1 MLITLFNFSHL
12 ISIIADDAFNELTNL
27 KYFDISFNQL
37 VQMPNVSAMK
47 KLISLYLHEN
57 SIEAVAKEDLSNNLD
72 LKGIW
77 LYNNNLKYIQA
88 SAFEQLHNVRFVDL
102 IHNKC
107 INMARIYYNPQPFYS
122 AINAKCS
129 KRPNEDNEIEILF

>member
-102 IHNKC
+102 THNKC
-107 INMARIYYNPQPFYS
+107 INMARIYYNPQPFYN
-122 AINAKCS
+122 AINAKC